1 MKQNLIRGLVF
12 FTVVTIVY
20 VLIQCLI
27 FGAELDLRLI
37 ISAVVS
43 SLLAWFL
50 ILIFERIQKRSKTK
64 KG

>member
-1 MKQNLIRGLVF
+1 MKQNLIRGLLF

-27 FGAELDLRLI
+27 FGAELDRRLI

-43 SLLAWFL
+43 SLIGMVFNSN
-50 ILIFERIQKRSKTK
+50 I
-64 KG
+64 